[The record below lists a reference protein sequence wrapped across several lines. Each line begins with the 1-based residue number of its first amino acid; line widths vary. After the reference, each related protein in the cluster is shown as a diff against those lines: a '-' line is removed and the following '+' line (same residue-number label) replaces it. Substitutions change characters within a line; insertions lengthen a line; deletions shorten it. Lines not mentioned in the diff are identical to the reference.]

1 MMLTR
6 CIAVTIATGAS
17 AQQDV
22 VTRTRT
28 SQKRQTSSVAK
39 LPQCHAFVFAH
50 IMHGMG
56 SDVTYMIQTS

>member
-6 CIAVTIATGAS
+6 CIAVTIATGAV
-17 AQQDV
+17 AQDV

-39 LPQCHAFVFAH
+39 LPQCHAFVFARN
-50 IMHGMG
+50 MHDMG